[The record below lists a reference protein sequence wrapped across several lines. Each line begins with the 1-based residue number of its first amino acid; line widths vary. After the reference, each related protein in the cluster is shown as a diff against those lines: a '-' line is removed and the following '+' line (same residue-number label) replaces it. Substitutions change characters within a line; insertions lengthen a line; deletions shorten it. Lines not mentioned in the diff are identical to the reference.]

1 MDMQKL
7 DIAIII
13 LVGLATFSCFRA
25 GFTRSVW
32 GIVAVAAAIFMASQL
47 WGRLAPFLDGLI
59 NNEGIAKW
67 ASIILITVVTG
78 ALMNALFERFQRVVE
93 QGVLGWINNLIGA
106 AFGVIVSSVLIGG
119 ALILLDRFG
128 GETVKEAIAHS
139 RLAPV
144 FMDIGYKIF
153 DFGKEMF
160 GEQTDQI

>member
-1 MDMQKL
+1 M
-7 DIAIII
+7 
-13 LVGLATFSCFRA
+13 
-25 GFTRSVW
+25 
-32 GIVAVAAAIFMASQL
+32 
-47 WGRLAPFLDGLI
+47 PF
-59 NNEGIAKW
+59 
-67 ASIILITVVTG
+67 
-78 ALMNALFERFQRVVE
+78 FERFQRVVE

-144 FMDIGYKIF
+144 FMDIGYQIF